1 VTLPRTLSRKATVL
15 RVTTSST
22 SGDEARL
29 DAVMLE
35 PLVSRL
41 ALSGDG
47 HSTTLLRSADS
58 RTTQALVRLPGH
70 GRAVVEVYDA
80 SARLLSRSTSPAR
93 TLHVSVAPGGFTVVM
108 R

>member
-1 VTLPRTLSRKATVL
+1 V
-15 RVTTSST
+15 ST
-22 SGDEARL
+22 SAASGEEARL

-41 ALSGDG
+41 VLSGDG
-47 HSTTLLRSADS
+47 HATALLRSADGKVAH
-58 RTTQALVRLPGH
+58 TVVRLPGR

-93 TLHVSVAPGGFTVVM
+93 TLQVAVAPGGFTIVM